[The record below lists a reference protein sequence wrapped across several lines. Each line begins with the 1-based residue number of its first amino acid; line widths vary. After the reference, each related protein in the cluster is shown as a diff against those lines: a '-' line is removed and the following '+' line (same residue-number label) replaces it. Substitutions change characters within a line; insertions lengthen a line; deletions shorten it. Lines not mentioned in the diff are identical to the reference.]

1 MNPCPNCASPR
12 AGARDE
18 DPSDCAAC
26 RGELEGRALRDARRA
41 WLYDAA
47 FRALELARVY
57 RAEEGAGGKRE
68 RGCLA
73 EVTRLRGLL
82 SEGAEGWAR
91 KGPASRRGRSPRPR
105 RCSGGASVRDEARR
119 ARRLGSLRECQG

>member
-82 SEGAEGWAR
+82 SEGRRRVGTEGPGLA
-91 KGPASRRGRSPRPR
+91 KGPVAATAPVFGRRERS
-105 RCSGGASVRDEARR
+105 G
-119 ARRLGSLRECQG
+119 